1 MNTNNKNDK
10 KIFKIQIVILFDDLD
25 RERKRIE
32 NKRTK
37 TVNWRRDKKNL
48 FVKLWF
54 KGKFY
59 SIV

>member
-1 MNTNNKNDK
+1 MTWTE
-10 KIFKIQIVILFDDLD
+10 